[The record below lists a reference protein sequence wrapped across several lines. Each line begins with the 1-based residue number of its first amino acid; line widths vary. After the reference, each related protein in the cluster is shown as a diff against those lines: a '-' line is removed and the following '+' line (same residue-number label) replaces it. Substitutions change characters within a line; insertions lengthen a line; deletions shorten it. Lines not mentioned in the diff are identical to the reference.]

1 MFTES
6 KGCFARPV
14 ACSKSWTKFVPCTN
28 NCVKHVNACVNRK
41 MNYNPG
47 QNHWDNWRTVNPD
60 IEFIF
65 VNWNPPHPNQCWWSF
80 VPSQVCI
87 SLFKPTLVRGREGG
101 WRFSMTILW
110 LCTITI
116 VCKQMFEWIL
126 ARIVDTRRRPPKFA
140 HL

>member
-80 VPSQVCI
+80 VPSQVSI
-87 SLFKPTLVRGREGG
+87 SLFKPTLVRRERGDDV
-101 WRFSMTILW
+101 FLW
-110 LCTITI
+110 QSRDFVQLPSFVSRCSNE
-116 VCKQMFEWIL
+116 FWPGL
-126 ARIVDTRRRPPKFA
+126 
-140 HL
+140 